1 MSRASARAGPGWSWT
16 TPARVAAAHPAEN
29 RELFR
34 LADSLAVHF
43 FGNKSSHFYEDQ
55 IDKALFEGEQRSIEA
70 ELAAAL
76 KGKPKELQ
84 EKMIRGKL
92 QRFLQEQ
99 AMEHQTVGFEE
110 SDLSIGQYL
119 EAFQK
124 KQSGAVRIHSA
135 ERFGL

>member
-1 MSRASARAGPGWSWT
+1 
-16 TPARVAAAHPAEN
+16 
-29 RELFR
+29 
-34 LADSLAVHF
+34 
-43 FGNKSSHFYEDQ
+43 
-55 IDKALFEGEQRSIEA
+55 
-70 ELAAAL
+70 
-76 KGKPKELQ
+76 
-84 EKMIRGKL
+84 MIRGKL